1 LKLLFDTHI
10 WLWSV
15 SNPSRLAR
23 RVKVELSRSSNEL
36 WISPISAWELLI
48 LAERGRI
55 KLDDEPRKWVIEAFT
70 RTPAQE
76 AAINVEI
83 AVRSREIMARH
94 PDPADRFLVATALV
108 YGLTLVT
115 ADAALKS
122 GGDLRASGMVLH
134 LRRVRRS
141 VRAIAFEELIFG
153 GRFVGRVIV
162 VDWNSSHGCFVR
174 CQ

>member
-115 ADAALKS
+115 ADAALIGAKVCP
-122 GGDLRASGMVLH
+122 VLVN
-134 LRRVRRS
+134 R
-141 VRAIAFEELIFG
+141 
-153 GRFVGRVIV
+153 
-162 VDWNSSHGCFVR
+162 
-174 CQ
+174 